1 MTEYEITFNY
11 QKAMNQA
18 AELKAIAASLKKV
31 GETQL
36 GECLGKISKNWLGSN
51 AEEFVS
57 KGKKMETKIG
67 KSSKSI
73 VLTAEAMETMAK
85 NIYNAEM
92 EALRIAQER
101 DYK

>member
-18 AELKAIAASLKKV
+18 AELKAIASSLKKV

-36 GECLGKISKNWLGSN
+36 AECLGKISKNWLGSN
-51 AEEFVS
+51 SEDFVA
-57 KGKKMETKIG
+57 KGKKMETKIE

-73 VLTAEAMETMAK
+73 TLTAGAIETMAK

-92 EALRIAQER
+92 EALRIARER
-101 DYK
+101 ENK